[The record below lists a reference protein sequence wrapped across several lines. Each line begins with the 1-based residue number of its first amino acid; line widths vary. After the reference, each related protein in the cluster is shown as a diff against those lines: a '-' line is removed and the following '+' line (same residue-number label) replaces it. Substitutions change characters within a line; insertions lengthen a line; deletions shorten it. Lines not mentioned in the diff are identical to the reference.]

1 MRRTPLC
8 IPPSPPLAP
17 RALRVRPCP
26 PPPPLPLLLLLLI
39 LLPAPLIRAQPNAPL
54 PAEKIKLIEAAVA
67 AEMSRQNIAGL
78 SLAVVTD
85 NQLRWSNGY
94 GFADLENY
102 VPAKAATVYRL
113 ASISKSV
120 TAVAVMQ
127 LAERG
132 QLDLDAPVQ
141 KYCPAFPEKQW
152 PLTSRQILA
161 HLSGIRHYKSEEEY
175 AGTRRYESI
184 AAGLEMFKNEPL
196 LHEPGAKYTYTTFGY
211 SVLGCALEGASG
223 QKFSDFVRANV
234 FQPAGM
240 DRMRVDDINAL
251 IFNRAQGYRRTKT
264 GELRNSDLADNSYKL
279 PGGGLVS
286 TVEDLAKFAI
296 AVHTDKLL
304 KKETTER
311 MLTSQKTRDGKE
323 TNYGLGWS
331 VQVQDGQK
339 IVGHSGA
346 QQRVSTYLH
355 MIPARNFA
363 VALMVNVEDTRL
375 RSLAERIAEI
385 VLK

>member
-1 MRRTPLC
+1 VR
-8 IPPSPPLAP
+8 S
-17 RALRVRPCP
+17 LRL
-26 PPPPLPLLLLLLI
+26 LPLLLLFI
-39 LLPAPLIRAQPNAPL
+39 LPAPSLRAQPNAPL

-85 NQLRWSNGY
+85 NQLRWSSGY

-152 PLTSRQILA
+152 PLTSRQLLA
-161 HLSGIRHYKSEEEY
+161 HLGGIRHYKSEEEY

-223 QKFSDFVRANV
+223 QKFPDFLRANV
-234 FQPAGM
+234 FKPAGM
-240 DRMRVDDINAL
+240 DGMRVDDINEI
-251 IFNRAQGYRRTKT
+251 IFNRAQGYRRTRT

-304 KKETTER
+304 KKETAER
-311 MLTSQKTRDGKE
+311 MFTSQKTRDGKE

-331 VQVQDGQK
+331 VQVQNGQR

-375 RSLAERIAEI
+375 RTLAERITEI